1 MNKTHKLIIAA
12 LLTALV
18 TLATLAFQVPVP
30 ATKGYINLGDSVIFI
45 AALLLGPRYGAIAG
59 GIGSAL
65 ADLLSPYAVWA
76 PFTLVIKGLEG
87 FIVGYV
93 FYKLFSGKSSI
104 RARILAMVAG
114 GLWMAVG
121 YFGAETILYSM
132 PAALVEFPGNVFQAV
147 GSAALALPAVEVLSR
162 VNAINNIHNQ

>member
-1 MNKTHKLIIAA
+1 MNKTQKMITAA

-18 TLATLAFQVPVP
+18 ALATMAFQVPVP
-30 ATKGYINLGDSVIFI
+30 ATKGYINLGDTVIFI
-45 AALLLGPRYGAIAG
+45 AALLLGPKYGAVAG

-87 FIVGYV
+87 FIVGYI
-93 FYKLFSGKSSI
+93 FYKMFA
-104 RARILAMVAG
+104 ARESVKAKAVSMMAG

-121 YFGAETILYSM
+121 YFGAGIILYGI
-132 PAALVEFPGNVFQAV
+132 PAALVELPGNMFQAA
-147 GSAALALPAVEVLSR
+147 GSAVLALPVVEVLVR
-162 VNAINNIHNQ
+162 VLSARNIQ

>member
-1 MNKTHKLIIAA
+1 MNKTQKMITAA

-18 TLATLAFQVPVP
+18 ALATMAFQVPVP
-30 ATKGYINLGDSVIFI
+30 ATKGYINLGDTVIFI
-45 AALLLGPRYGAIAG
+45 AALLLGPKYGAVAG

-87 FIVGYV
+87 FIVGYI
-93 FYKLFSGKSSI
+93 FYKIFAARSSVK
-104 RARILAMVAG
+104 AKAVSMMAG

-121 YFGAETILYSM
+121 YFGAGIILYGI
-132 PAALVEFPGNVFQAV
+132 PAALVELPGNMFQAA
-147 GSAALALPAVEVLSR
+147 GSAVLALPVVEVLVR
-162 VNAINNIHNQ
+162 VLSARNIQ